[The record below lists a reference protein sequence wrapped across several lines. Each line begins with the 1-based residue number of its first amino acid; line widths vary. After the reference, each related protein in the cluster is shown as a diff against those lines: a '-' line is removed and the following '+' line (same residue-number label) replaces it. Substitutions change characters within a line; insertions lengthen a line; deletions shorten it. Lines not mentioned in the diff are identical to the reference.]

1 MQFEPA
7 LSLQLLL
14 KRISLIGLRRCD
26 SMSNKQAR
34 IKSMKN
40 TTFES
45 AMNSS
50 SFAST
55 ESAAKKNESLMSIVA
70 SDKVKLY
77 YDIFSWLED
86 FGYRELANAMYN
98 VYYYYHLLVAE
109 HYINVSIAENDNECI
124 ITVGREKLTCDL
136 DVDYRFILRLLTYG
150 RKTYIDLLRKDKDE
164 SLNYLKEFVENSC
177 KEDLSDVDEATIAKI
192 ETVLKAEKRKSNN
205 N

>member
-1 MQFEPA
+1 
-7 LSLQLLL
+7 
-14 KRISLIGLRRCD
+14 
-26 SMSNKQAR
+26 
-34 IKSMKN
+34 MKN

-55 ESAAKKNESLMSIVA
+55 ESAAKKNEPLMSIEA

-77 YDIFSWLED
+77 YDIFSWLKNFD
-86 FGYRELANAMYN
+86 YRDLADAMYD
-98 VYYYYHLLVAE
+98 VYYYYYLLVVE
-109 HYINVSIAENDNECI
+109 RNIKVSIAENDDERI
-124 ITVGREKLTCDL
+124 ITVDGEKLTCDL

-150 RKTYIDLLRKDKDE
+150 IQAYIDRLRKYKDE

>member
-7 LSLQLLL
+7 LSLKLLL

-55 ESAAKKNESLMSIVA
+55 ESAAKKNEPLMCIKA
-70 SDKVKLY
+70 IDKVKLY
-77 YDIFSWLED
+77 YEIWQWLENCH
-86 FGYRELANAMYN
+86 YWELSDAMYN
-98 VYYYYHLLVAE
+98 VYYYYVVAE
-109 HYINVSIAENDNECI
+109 RNIKISINNDIEHIIAVD
-124 ITVGREKLTCDL
+124 GKKLIGNS
-136 DVDYRFILRLLTYG
+136 DVDYQFISQLLRYG
-150 RKTYIDLLRKDKDE
+150 RRTYINLLRKYKDE

-177 KEDLSDVDEATIAKI
+177 KEDLSDADEAAIVKI
-192 ETVLKAEKRKSNN
+192 EAVLKAEKSKINK
-205 N
+205 

>member
-1 MQFEPA
+1 
-7 LSLQLLL
+7 
-14 KRISLIGLRRCD
+14 
-26 SMSNKQAR
+26 
-34 IKSMKN
+34 MKN

-55 ESAAKKNESLMSIVA
+55 ESAAKKNEPLMSIEA

-77 YDIFSWLED
+77 YDIFSRLEN
-86 FGYRELANAMYN
+86 FGYRDLADAMYD
-98 VYYYYHLLVAE
+98 VYYYYHVVAKL
-109 HYINVSIAENDNECI
+109 YIKVSIAENDNERI
-124 ITVGREKLTCDL
+124 ITVGREKLTCNPN
-136 DVDYRFILRLLTYG
+136 VDYHFMLRLLHYG
-150 RKTYIDLLRKDKDE
+150 RQAYIDRLRKYKDE

>member
-1 MQFEPA
+1 
-7 LSLQLLL
+7 
-14 KRISLIGLRRCD
+14 
-26 SMSNKQAR
+26 MSNKQAR

-55 ESAAKKNESLMSIVA
+55 ESVAKKNEPLMIVEA

-77 YDIFSWLED
+77 YDIFSQLEN
-86 FGYRELANAMYN
+86 FGDYDLIDAMYN

-109 HYINVSIAENDNECI
+109 RYIRVSIAENDNEYI

-136 DVDYRFILRLLTYG
+136 DVDHRFILRLLHYG
-150 RKTYIDLLRKDKDE
+150 RKIYIDLLRKDKDE

-177 KEDLSDVDEATIAKI
+177 KEDLSGVDEATIAKI
-192 ETVLKAEKRKSNN
+192 ETVLKAEKRIINN

>member
-1 MQFEPA
+1 
-7 LSLQLLL
+7 
-14 KRISLIGLRRCD
+14 
-26 SMSNKQAR
+26 
-34 IKSMKN
+34 MKN

-55 ESAAKKNESLMSIVA
+55 ESTAKKNEPLMSIEA

-77 YDIFSWLED
+77 YDIFSQLEN
-86 FGYRELANAMYN
+86 FGYRDLADAMYD
-98 VYYYYHLLVAE
+98 VYYYYYLVVAKL
-109 HYINVSIAENDNECI
+109 YIKVSIAENDNERI
-124 ITVGREKLTCDL
+124 ITVGREKLTCNPN
-136 DVDYRFILRLLTYG
+136 VDYHFMLRLLHYG
-150 RKTYIDLLRKDKDE
+150 RQAYIDRLRKYKDE